1 MTNLPI
7 HSYASAGGLVVHD
20 GQVLLVRKRQVAEVR
35 MPKGHIE
42 PGEDRAQAAV
52 REVRE
57 ETGYAHLRV
66 VADLGTLTAE
76 FPLDG
81 QCIVRHESAFLMAL
95 DDMATAPRD
104 AKDTA
109 RFEPVWVPLADAP
122 DLLTFETE
130 KEFARRVLA
139 QQAAGL

>member
-7 HSYASAGGLVVHD
+7 HSYESAGGLVVHD
-20 GQVLLVRKRQVAEVR
+20 GQVLLVRKREVAEVR

-42 PGEDRAQAAV
+42 PGEDRAAAAL

-57 ETGYAHLRV
+57 ETGYAHLRI

-76 FPLDG
+76 FPLEG
-81 QCIVRHESAFLMAL
+81 RWIVRHESAFLMAL
-95 DDMATAPRD
+95 EDTATVPRD

-109 RFEPVWVPLADAP
+109 RFEPVWVPMADAP
-122 DLLTFETE
+122 ALLTFETE
-130 KEFARRVLA
+130 REFARRVLA
-139 QQAAGL
+139 WQRGGL

>member
-7 HSYASAGGLVVHD
+7 HTYDSAGGLVVHD
-20 GQVLLVRKRQVAEVR
+20 GQALLVRKRQVAEIR

-42 PGEDRAQAAV
+42 PGEDRATAAL

-57 ETGYAHLRV
+57 ETGYANLRI

-76 FPLDG
+76 FPMDG
-81 QCIVRHESAFLMAL
+81 KWIIRHESAFLMAL
-95 DDMATAPRD
+95 DDTTTVPRD

-109 RFEPVWVPLADAP
+109 RFEPLWTPLADAP

-139 QQAAGL
+139 WRSTGL

>member
-1 MTNLPI
+1 MRDLPI
-7 HSYASAGGLVVHD
+7 HTYESAGGLVVHD
-20 GQVLLVRKRQVAEVR
+20 GQVLLVRKRQVPEVR

-42 PGEDRAQAAV
+42 AGEDRATAAL

-57 ETGYAHLRV
+57 ETGYAHLRI

-81 QCIVRHESAFLMAL
+81 QWIIRHESAFLMAL
-95 DDMATAPRD
+95 DDMATVPRD

-109 RFEPVWVPLADAP
+109 RFEPVWTPLAAAP
-122 DLLTFETE
+122 ALLTFETE
-130 KEFARRVLA
+130 REFARRVLA
-139 QQAAGL
+139 RRAAGL